1 VRNFL
6 IRIGQSIRN
15 NRKKNRREKM
25 KYIKNEEAVSPVI
38 GVILMVVITVIIAA
52 ILAVFSF
59 GIGGPQKSPEVNL
72 KYTASVDA
80 TAGSILKISHEGG
93 DALILKDE
101 KMTVTFASNGNDAIT
116 AAAPPAVP
124 VSLDNAAGGWNTV
137 ALDTLAAGQ
146 TIEGGLDASA
156 IVGTI
161 LEVKIVDT
169 PTGQL
174 ISKSRVVVQ

>member
-1 VRNFL
+1 M
-6 IRIGQSIRN
+6 
-15 NRKKNRREKM
+15 KNM
-25 KYIKNEEAVSPVI
+25 KNENAVSPVI

-52 ILAVFSF
+52 ILAVFAF

-72 KYTASVDA
+72 KYTAVVDPV
-80 TAGSILKISHEGG
+80 AGPMLKISHEGG

-101 KMTVTFASNGNDAIT
+101 KMTVTYASTGNDAIT
-116 AAAPPAVP
+116 GLVPPAVP
-124 VSLDNAAGGWNTV
+124 VALDNTAGGWNTV
-137 ALDTLAAGQ
+137 VGVDTLAAGQ
-146 TIEGGLDASA
+146 TIEGTLDAGA

>member
-1 VRNFL
+1 MK
-6 IRIGQSIRN
+6 RIKSL
-15 NRKKNRREKM
+15 
-25 KYIKNEEAVSPVI
+25 KNEEAVSPVI

-52 ILAVFSF
+52 ILAVFAF

-72 KYTASVDA
+72 KFTAVIDP
-80 TAGSILKISHEGG
+80 TAGSILRISHEGG

-101 KMTVTFASNGNDAIT
+101 KMTVTYASTGNDAIT
-116 AAAPPAVP
+116 GAVPPATP
-124 VSLDNAAGGWNTV
+124 VALDNAAGGWNTV

-146 TIEGGLDASA
+146 IIEGPLDAGA
-156 IVGTI
+156 TVGTI

>member
-1 VRNFL
+1 M
-6 IRIGQSIRN
+6 
-15 NRKKNRREKM
+15 KN
-25 KYIKNEEAVSPVI
+25 IKNEEAVSPVI

-59 GIGGPQKSPEVNL
+59 GVGAPQKSPEVNL
-72 KYTASVDA
+72 RYTAIDDP
-80 TAGSILKISHEGG
+80 TAGPMLKISHEGG

-101 KMTVTFASNGNDAIT
+101 KLTVTFASSGLDALPT
-116 AAAPPAVP
+116 PAAPPQAV
-124 VSLDNAAGGWNTV
+124 LMDATV
-137 ALDTLAAGQ
+137 GAWQITTLDTLAAGQ
-146 TIEGGLDASA
+146 TIEGSLDTGAT
-156 IVGTI
+156 VGTI

>member
-1 VRNFL
+1 
-6 IRIGQSIRN
+6 
-15 NRKKNRREKM
+15 M
-25 KYIKNEEAVSPVI
+25 KHIKNEEAVSPVI

-59 GIGGPQKSPEVNL
+59 GIGGPAKAPEVNL
-72 KYTASVDA
+72 KYSAVNDSVA
-80 TAGSILKISHEGG
+80 TTLKITHEGG

-101 KMTVTFASNGNDAIT
+101 KMTVTFAADGSDAIT
-116 AAAPPAVP
+116 IGSATP
-124 VSLDNAAGGWNTV
+124 VAKALDNATGGWQTPTTLN
-137 ALDTLAAGQ
+137 TLAAGQ
-146 TIEGGLDASA
+146 VISGPLGSA
-156 IVGTI
+156 GTGTI